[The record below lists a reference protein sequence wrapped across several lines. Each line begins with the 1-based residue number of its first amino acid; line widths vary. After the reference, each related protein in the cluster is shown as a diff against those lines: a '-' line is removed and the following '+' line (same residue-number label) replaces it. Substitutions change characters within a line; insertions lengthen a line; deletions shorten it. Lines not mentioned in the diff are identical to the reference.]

1 MSTPP
6 AVNLKNGSADEA
18 ESSPTVLAR
27 RIREAILADGPMTF
41 RDFMDRALYTP
52 GEGYYTRSRTAWSV
66 DADFVTAPQ
75 VDASLGVA
83 VVRVVQEGDV
93 ALGSPVSFDLVEMG
107 GGDGALLRDLC
118 DALERRAPGLYARTR
133 VWSIEPGD
141 ASRAQQQ
148 ERLAAHAPRVQWV
161 ASLDELPPGSLHGLI
176 VSNELLDAFPVHRV
190 VWRDGLREL
199 FVDVDVDIDKD
210 VEAFVER
217 ELAPS
222 TPELAGYLAANDITL
237 QEGQVVEVNLQVASW
252 VEGVARSLARGL
264 VLTVDYGAETAALYD
279 AARVH
284 GSLVCQHRYQLN
296 AAPFERI
303 GEQDITA
310 HVDFGNLRRCGA
322 ANGLDDGGIASLAVF
337 LVGFGAADD
346 LAPAE
351 HGGAAGAAAGA
362 ADISRHLGLRHLL
375 FSEIGT
381 AHRVMLQTKGVAPI
395 SFGLSRLG

>member
-1 MSTPP
+1 
-6 AVNLKNGSADEA
+6 
-18 ESSPTVLAR
+18 
-27 RIREAILADGPMTF
+27 MTF

-52 GEGYYTRSRTAWSV
+52 GEGYYARPHTAWSE

-75 VDASLGVA
+75 VDAAFGLAVA
-83 VVRVVQEGDV
+83 ALAQECDA
-93 ALGSPVSFDLVEMG
+93 ALGSRGPFDMVEIG
-107 GGDGALLRDLC
+107 GGDGALLRDTC
-118 DALERRAPGLYARTR
+118 DALQRRAPRVYARTR

-141 ASRAQQQ
+141 ASRARQQ
-148 ERLAAHAPRVQWV
+148 ETLAPHASRVRWI
-161 ASLDELPPGSLHGLI
+161 ASLDELPPCSLQGLV

-199 FVDVDVDIDKD
+199 FVDVDGDGDIAA
-210 VEAFVER
+210 AFVER

-222 TPELAGYLAANDITL
+222 TPELAAYLAANDISL
-237 QEGQVVEVNLQVASW
+237 QGGQVAEVCLQVASW
-252 VEGVARSLARGL
+252 VEEVARSLERGV

-279 AARVH
+279 DARMN

-296 AAPFERI
+296 AAPYERI

-337 LVGFGAADD
+337 LVGFGATDD
-346 LAPAE
+346 LVPPDR
-351 HGGAAGAAAGA
+351 GGATGAAEMR
-362 ADISRHLGLRHLL
+362 RHLGLRHLL
-375 FSEIGT
+375 FTEIGD

-395 SFGLSRLG
+395 PFGLSRLGSG